1 MNQHYFQQSFSCD
14 PTLYKRLFTLLE
26 TVFSSFGFDISNLVE
41 SARKLGA
48 PWETASTPFMRFHDD
63 IAVSHVGVLEIPLN
77 IMGESVT
84 AGGIHAVATHPEYRR
99 RGYYREIMTEVVDY
113 CDRRYETL
121 VLTTSQPELYEPF
134 GFRVVEEHKFV
145 TQCDSIGSSD
155 RLRLLNF
162 SDSNDIKL
170 LHRLLETRT
179 PVSNIVGVLPQQE
192 KALFCVNEA
201 TRPLYYAEDLDAMIC
216 MEIED
221 TQLKL
226 FDLVGTNIPAL
237 DAILARIP
245 QPIKEIIVYFSPD
258 RLNAN
263 FQAVPHVLDEAF
275 LMVRGEFAAEG
286 KEFMLPRSARC

>member
-1 MNQHYFQQSFSCD
+1 MSLYRFEKSFSAD
-14 PTLYKRLFTLLE
+14 PTLSKRLFVLLE
-26 TVFSSFGFDISNLVE
+26 AVFSDFGFDVSSLAE

-48 PWETASTPFMRFHDD
+48 PWETASTPFIRFHDD
-63 IAVSHVGVLEIPLN
+63 VAIAHVGVLEIPLL
-77 IMGESVT
+77 IMGEKLVV
-84 AGGIHAVATHPEYRR
+84 GGIHAVATHPEYRR
-99 RGYYREIMTEVVDY
+99 RGYYREIMTEVLDY
-113 CDRRYETL
+113 CDLRYETL

-145 TQCDSIGSSD
+145 AQCDVKASSD
-155 RLRLLNF
+155 RLRLLDLA
-162 SDSNDIKL
+162 DSNDIKI
-170 LHRLLETRT
+170 LHRLLITRT
-179 PVSNIVGVLPQQE
+179 PVSNVLGVLPQQE

-201 TRPLYYAEDLDAMIC
+201 TRPLYYAEDLDVMIC

-226 FDLVGTNIPAL
+226 FDVVGTNIPTL
-237 DAILARIP
+237 DAILARIF
-245 QPIKEIIVYFSPD
+245 QHIKEIIVHFSPD

-263 FQAVPHVLDEAF
+263 FQAIPHVLDEAF

>member
-1 MNQHYFQQSFSCD
+1 MNQHYFQQSFSGD

-48 PWETASTPFMRFHDD
+48 PWEAVSTPFIRFHDD
-63 IAVSHVGVLEIPLN
+63 IAIAHVGVLEIPLL

-84 AGGIHAVATHPEYRR
+84 VGGIHAVATHPEYRR

-145 TQCDSIGSSD
+145 TQCDASSSD
-155 RLRLLNF
+155 RLRLLDF
-162 SDSNDIKL
+162 SDSNDLKI

-179 PVSNIVGVLPQQE
+179 PVSNVVGVLPQQE

-201 TRPLYYAEDLDAMIC
+201 TRPLYYAEDLDVIVC
-216 MEIED
+216 LEIED

-226 FDLVGTNIPAL
+226 FDLVGTNIPTL
-237 DAILARIP
+237 DALLARIS

-263 FQAVPHVLDEAF
+263 FQGVPHVLDEAF

>member
-1 MNQHYFQQSFSCD
+1 MSLYRFEQSFSAD
-14 PTLYKRLFTLLE
+14 PTLSKRLFALLD
-26 TVFSSFGFDISNLVE
+26 TVFSDFGFDINSLADAAKE
-41 SARKLGA
+41 LGA
-48 PWETASTPFMRFHDD
+48 PWETASTPFIRFHND
-63 IAVSHVGVLEIPLN
+63 IAIAHVGVLEIPLQ
-77 IMGESVT
+77 IMGESMTV
-84 AGGIHAVATHPEYRR
+84 GGIHAVATHPKYRR
-99 RGYYREIMTEVVDY
+99 RGYYREIMTEVLDY

-145 TQCDSIGSSD
+145 AQCEVKESRD
-155 RLRLLNF
+155 RLRLLDLA
-162 SDSNDIKL
+162 DSNDIKI
-170 LHRLLETRT
+170 LHRLLTTRT
-179 PVSNIVGVLPQQE
+179 PASNVLGVLPQQE

-201 TRPLYYAEDLDAMIC
+201 TRPMYYAEDLDVMIC

-226 FDLVGTNIPAL
+226 FDVVGTNIPTL
-237 DAILARIP
+237 DAILARIF
-245 QPIKEIIVYFSPD
+245 QHIKEIIVHFSPD

-286 KEFMLPRSARC
+286 KKFMLPRSARC